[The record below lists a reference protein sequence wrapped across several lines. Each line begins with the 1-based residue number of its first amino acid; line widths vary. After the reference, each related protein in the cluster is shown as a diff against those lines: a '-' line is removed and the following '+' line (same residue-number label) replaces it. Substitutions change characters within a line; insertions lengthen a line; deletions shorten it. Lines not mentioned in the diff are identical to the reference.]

1 MTRYRGRHRK
11 PATLHD
17 TLATTI
23 AELRLAI
30 ARRATALVTTGLFL
44 LFALIG

>member
-1 MTRYRGRHRK
+1 MTRYRGRHRR
-11 PATLHD
+11 PPNFRHTL
-17 TLATTI
+17 TLTV

-30 ARRATALVTTGLFL
+30 ARRAAALVTTGLFL